1 MITYPIALTIAGSDS
16 GGCAGIQADLKT
28 FSSLGV
34 FGTSVITAIT
44 AQNTMGVVDVMP
56 IPSDIVKKQLRAVM
70 DDFEIGAIKVGML
83 FSKENVFGL
92 YYTYKEYAKNIPLVV
107 DPVMVSTSGNSLIMD
122 ETIDAIYLVL
132 LDIMLP
138 GMAIPGAEGQDGLS
152 ILKKLRSQPLY
163 RDLPIIMLTAKGS
176 EADKVKGLNFGAD
189 DYIAKPFG
197 VTELIARI
205 NALLRRT
212 TPSSE
217 DKTILIFKTL
227 SLNTEKHL
235 VMADEKIINLT
246 FLEFELLHYLL
257 LNAELVLSREKLT
270 TEVWGYDFLGESRTV
285 DMHIKSLRKKLGPA
299 GTYIKTIRS
308 VGYKIGE

>member
-1 MITYPIALTIAGSDS
+1 MRTIFIVEDDEDIRELIAYALENAGFASRSFED
-16 GGCAGIQADLKT
+16 G
-28 FSSLGV
+28 FSFFAALQENS
-34 FGTSVITAIT
+34 S
-44 AQNTMGVVDVMP
+44 
-56 IPSDIVKKQLRAVM
+56 IPD
-70 DDFEIGAIKVGML
+70 
-83 FSKENVFGL
+83 
-92 YYTYKEYAKNIPLVV
+92 
-107 DPVMVSTSGNSLIMD
+107 
-122 ETIDAIYLVL
+122 LVL

-138 GMAIPGAEGQDGLS
+138 GLSIPGAEGQDGLS

-235 VMADEKIINLT
+235 VMVDEKSINLT

>member
-1 MITYPIALTIAGSDS
+1 MRTIFIVEDDEDIRELIAYALENAGFASRSFEDGFS
-16 GGCAGIQADLKT
+16 FFVALQEN
-28 FSSLGV
+28 SSLP
-34 FGTSVITAIT
+34 
-44 AQNTMGVVDVMP
+44 D
-56 IPSDIVKKQLRAVM
+56 
-70 DDFEIGAIKVGML
+70 
-83 FSKENVFGL
+83 
-92 YYTYKEYAKNIPLVV
+92 
-107 DPVMVSTSGNSLIMD
+107 
-122 ETIDAIYLVL
+122 LVL

-138 GMAIPGAEGQDGLS
+138 GLSIPGAEGQDGLS

>member
-1 MITYPIALTIAGSDS
+1 MRTIYIVEDDEDIRELIAYALENAGFASRSFEDGFS
-16 GGCAGIQADLKT
+16 FFLALQENSSIPDL
-28 FSSLGV
+28 L
-34 FGTSVITAIT
+34 
-44 AQNTMGVVDVMP
+44 
-56 IPSDIVKKQLRAVM
+56 
-70 DDFEIGAIKVGML
+70 
-83 FSKENVFGL
+83 
-92 YYTYKEYAKNIPLVV
+92 
-107 DPVMVSTSGNSLIMD
+107 
-122 ETIDAIYLVL
+122 L

-138 GMAIPGAEGQDGLS
+138 GLSIPGAEGQDGLS

-176 EADKVKGLNFGAD
+176 EADKVKGLNLGAD

-212 TPSSE
+212 TPSPE
-217 DKTILIFKTL
+217 DKTILIFGTL

-235 VMADEKIINLT
+235 VMVDEKSINLT

-270 TEVWGYDFLGESRTV
+270 AEVWGYDFLGESRTV

-299 GTYIKTIRS
+299 GSYIKTIRS

>member
-1 MITYPIALTIAGSDS
+1 MRTIFIVEDDEDIRELIAYALENAG
-16 GGCAGIQADLKT
+16 
-28 FSSLGV
+28 FSSR
-34 FGTSVITAIT
+34 S
-44 AQNTMGVVDVMP
+44 
-56 IPSDIVKKQLRAVM
+56 
-70 DDFEIGAIKVGML
+70 FEDG
-83 FSKENVFGL
+83 FSFFVALQEN
-92 YYTYKEYAKNIPLVV
+92 
-107 DPVMVSTSGNSLIMD
+107 SSLPD
-122 ETIDAIYLVL
+122 LVL

-138 GMAIPGAEGQDGLS
+138 GLSIPGAEGQDGLS

-235 VMADEKIINLT
+235 VMVDEKSINLT